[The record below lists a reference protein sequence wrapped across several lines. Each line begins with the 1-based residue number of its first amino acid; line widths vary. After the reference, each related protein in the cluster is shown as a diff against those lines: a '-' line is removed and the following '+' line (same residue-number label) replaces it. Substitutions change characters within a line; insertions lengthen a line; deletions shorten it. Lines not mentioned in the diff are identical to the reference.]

1 MTKIFDGKKA
11 AEDVYTGLRAE
22 MKNLKE
28 AGVTPKLAIF
38 IVGDNESS
46 KIFVRKKI
54 EAAKAL
60 GMEAEKYELP
70 ENITEG
76 GLLKQLEHA
85 VGRVNGVIVQLPL
98 PPQISTEKIVSAIPP
113 EKDVDGFNPFNLGR
127 VIKGDETIVPCAVKA
142 VIKLFDLE
150 NVDLAGKNVV
160 IVNRSDHIGKPLS
173 MLMLK
178 RDATVTICHT
188 KTVGLANICKNAD
201 VLIVAAGSPGLI
213 RNEMVKDG
221 AIVIDLGIT
230 RHNAKIKGDTDFSGT
245 GKISVLSPVPGGI
258 GPLTVAMAM
267 ENTITL
273 TKIQNRL

>member
-1 MTKIFDGKKA
+1 MTRVFDGKKA
-11 AEDVYTGLRAE
+11 AENVYAELRTE
-22 MKNLKE
+22 IKNLKE

-38 IVGDNESS
+38 IVGDNGSS

-54 EAAKAL
+54 EAANAL
-60 GMEAEKYELP
+60 GIEVKKYELP

-98 PPQISTEKIVSAIPP
+98 PPQIGTEKIVSAIPP

-127 VIKGDETIVPCAVKA
+127 VIKGDETVVPCAVKA

-160 IVNRSDHIGKPLS
+160 IINRSDHIGKPLS

-188 KTVGLANICKNAD
+188 KTVGLARICKGAD

-213 RNEMVKDG
+213 RDEMVKDG
-221 AIVIDLGIT
+221 AVVIDLGIT
-230 RHNAKIKGDTDFSGT
+230 RHGAKIKGDTDLG
-245 GKISVLSPVPGGI
+245 GNEKISVLSPVPGGI

-267 ENTITL
+267 QNTIIL
-273 TKIQNRL
+273 TKMQNRL